1 MLFRQSLV
9 KSRLT
14 NRRRLRI
21 KINDVYDTW
30 SEILFGVPQG
40 SFLDPLLF
48 NIFICNFFKLL
59 LKDYI
64 LNYANDNA
72 H

>member
-21 KINDVYDTW
+21 KINDVYDAW

-59 LKDYI
+59 LKDCI